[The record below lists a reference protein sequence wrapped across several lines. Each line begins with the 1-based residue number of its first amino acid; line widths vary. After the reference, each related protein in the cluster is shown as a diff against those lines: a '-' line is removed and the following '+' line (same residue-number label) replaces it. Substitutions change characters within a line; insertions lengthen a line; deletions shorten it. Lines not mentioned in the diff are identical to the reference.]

1 VRDAVVVEEAKKPSI
16 AALTSEFTTHGRN
29 MASFLKHTN
38 LKTLILPYPLEA
50 KPDDEILEVA
60 DKYYYAL
67 LDLIGAKK

>member
-1 VRDAVVVEEAKKPSI
+1 MRDAVIVEQSQKPSI
-16 AALTSEFTTHGRN
+16 AALTAEFTSHGRN

-50 KPDDEILEVA
+50 KPDEEILEVA

-67 LDLIGAKK
+67 LDLIGATK